1 MKKLTSALCVVLA
14 SVSMANAA
22 QYLQAS
28 STITQCPGT
37 EPEVVKIDVTD
48 GANGITLENDKITA
62 NEAGTYLV
70 VAAPQ
75 VGRED
80 AGPLGCFDLWLRLNG
95 SDVSNSNV
103 QLCQDAGSHGQGRHY
118 LAGNTPTSGG

>member
-1 MKKLTSALCVVLA
+1 MHALTAVSIGVLFLLGA
-14 SVSMANAA
+14 CAIPTDESISTDEAA
-22 QYLQAS
+22 AHYLQAS

-70 VAAPQ
+70 VAAPPS
-75 VGRED
+75 GARRCR
-80 AGPLGCFDLWLRLNG
+80 APWLF
-95 SDVSNSNV
+95 
-103 QLCQDAGSHGQGRHY
+103 
-118 LAGNTPTSGG
+118 